1 MHTLTADPTAEVI
14 TYRDA
19 LSLSMRDV
27 LRRHPEVI
35 VIGQGVTDHKGT
47 FGTLLGLA
55 ETFGADRVLEM
66 PIAEDATTGLAIGAA
81 LNGLYPIQIHIRVDF
96 ALLAMNQLVNL
107 AAKYRYMFGGRFE
120 VPMLVRA
127 VIGRSWGQGAQ
138 HSQSLQS
145 LFAHIPG
152 LTVVMPSS
160 ADSVLETYA
169 YAVATHKGPVISLEH
184 RLLYDV
190 RFNRAA
196 DAAAAG
202 QDSRHVRN
210 RLGEGG
216 SGPASVASPL
226 TSRRVRNGSDV
237 TIVATSIMVVEA
249 LRAAR
254 YLSERAGIECDVIDL
269 HAPSHPDWDLIVGS
283 VARTGRL
290 VVADTG
296 WPAYGVCAEVCRIIA
311 ERNPAALKAP
321 VVSIALPMVPC
332 PTAKAL
338 EDLFYPTLADVVHR
352 VAALVTGRADHGVPP
367 PQDEPLLGAGFKG
380 PF

>member
-1 MHTLTADPTAEVI
+1 MQTLTAEPTTEVI

-19 LSLSMRDV
+19 LSLSMRDA
-27 LRRHPEVI
+27 LRRHPEAI

-169 YAVATHKGPVISLEH
+169 HAIANHKGPVISLEH

-190 RFNRAA
+190 RFNRSAP
-196 DAAAAG
+196 
-202 QDSRHVRN
+202 DSVGRGPR
-210 RLGEGG
+210 
-216 SGPASVASPL
+216 SGPVIAPAL

-254 YLSERAGIECDVIDL
+254 YLSARAGIECDVIDL
-269 HAPSHPDWDLIVGS
+269 HAPSHPDWDLIVDS
-283 VARTGRL
+283 VAKTGRL

-338 EDLFYPTLADVVHR
+338 EDLFYPTLADVVDR
-352 VAALVTGRADHGVPP
+352 VASLVTGRADHGVPP